1 MNLTVTRATEAD
13 FGCVQKIYEGARKF
27 MREHGNG
34 AQWGEDR
41 PTAEEILA
49 DIANGELYAVSD
61 DGELCAVFALVSG
74 GEPYYEGIEGEWLTD
89 APCLAVHR
97 VASSFGRRGMLHEIM
112 RFAKSQCGHLKI
124 DTHAD
129 NYVMQNALAK
139 EGFVRRGWVTLPDG
153 QRRIAYE
160 FFDGERW

>member
-1 MNLTVTRATEAD
+1 MSLTVRRATEAD
-13 FGCVQKIYEGARKF
+13 FGRVLKIYEGARKF

-41 PTAEEILA
+41 PTAEEISS
-49 DIANGELYAVSD
+49 DITDGVLYAISD
-61 DGELCAVFALVSG
+61 GTELCAVFALVRG
-74 GEPYYEGIEGEWLTD
+74 GEPYYADIEGEWLTD

-112 RFAKSQCGHLKI
+112 QFAKAQCGHLKI

-129 NYVMQNALAK
+129 NYVMQNALSR

-160 FFDGERW
+160 FFARG